1 LQTIETFVYIQM
13 TIFENIPG
21 QESTS

>member
-1 LQTIETFVYIQM
+1 VYIQM